1 MVTDEVN
8 VYTRA
13 KEIIKIEDKSG
24 INLMREKKNRKQKKS
39 NQRR

>member
-8 VYTRA
+8 VHTRD
-13 KEIIKIEDKSG
+13 KEIIKIEDKAG